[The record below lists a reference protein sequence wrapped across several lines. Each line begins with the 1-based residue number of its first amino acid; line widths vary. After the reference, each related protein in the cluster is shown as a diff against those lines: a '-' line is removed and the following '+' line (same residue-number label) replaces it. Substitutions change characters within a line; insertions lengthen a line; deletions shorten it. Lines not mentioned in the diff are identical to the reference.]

1 MDEKST
7 SPTGVKFPSNL
18 LKQIDEEVD
27 TGDFRNRSELIIAAV
42 RDYITRRQELR
53 IALLNDKIK
62 FSEKGE
68 IDLDSG
74 KVKMSGEQKFE

>member
-7 SPTGVKFPSNL
+7 SPTGVKFPPGL
-18 LKQIDEEVD
+18 LKQIDEEVN
-27 TGDFRNRSELIIAAV
+27 TGDFRNRSELIIAGV

-53 IALLNDKIK
+53 TALLNDKIK

-68 IDLDSG
+68 INLETGTS
-74 KVKMSGEQKFE
+74 KMSGEQKFE